1 MIRLPLVS
9 LAAGGRARA
18 HVVSASAACALPG
31 RGPPSRLR
39 YVLHSL
45 RQRLQQFAE
54 REAAGESLWSPAFS
68 GRARTRIMHGV
79 RRVQAKAV
87 RSSINDLYGEA
98 HRLIVEVEGVY
109 SLTGSKDPPPDFF
122 AHYQACPDSQFPTV
136 LESLVQAFDAADT
149 LDSEGDYF
157 RRGYAASFVGIV
169 NEILVQERVG
179 WELID
184 GRMVEIH
191 SRELHVAAIEPA
203 LRLLHRSEFA
213 KADKQYRDAL
223 DELAQGKADDAIT
236 DAGAT
241 LQEMLEALG
250 CEGNQL
256 GDLARSAGKKNL
268 LGAHDTPLVE
278 AIEKTMHW
286 VAADRSEMGDAHHA
300 TEATREDAW
309 LIVHVVGALIVRLA
323 SGQERRK

>member
-1 MIRLPLVS
+1 
-9 LAAGGRARA
+9 
-18 HVVSASAACALPG
+18 
-31 RGPPSRLR
+31 
-39 YVLHSL
+39 VLHFL
-45 RQRLQQFAE
+45 RQRLQESAE
-54 REAAGESLWSPAFS
+54 REAAGESLWTPAFS
-68 GRARTRIMHGV
+68 DRVRTRIIHV
-79 RRVQAKAV
+79 FRRLVSGA
-87 RSSINDLYGEA
+87 INVGLPVIFAEAQRVILEQEGGFSLIPGE
-98 HRLIVEVEGVY
+98 
-109 SLTGSKDPPPDFF
+109 TTPTDDFF
-122 AHYQACPDSQFPTV
+122 KYYQRCTDAMFPTAIEA
-136 LESLVQAFDAADT
+136 LAAALDAGDRAEARANYHSWPYGWAEAFT
-149 LDSEGDYF
+149 GE
-157 RRGYAASFVGIV
+157 V
-169 NEILVQERVG
+169 NVIFAQERVG

-191 SRELHVAAIEPA
+191 SKELHVAAIEPA
-203 LRLLHRSEFA
+203 LRLLHRSEYA

-223 DELAQGKADDAIT
+223 DELAQGKASDAIT

-256 GDLARSAGKKNL
+256 GDLARSARKKGL
-268 LGAHDTPLVE
+268 LGAHDSPLVE

-300 TEATREDAW
+300 TQATREDAW